1 MPANV
6 NPVLDL
12 NLNSETGEQPVPT
25 GIVPANC
32 LDQSPDIKQALTRE
46 PTEENPQPLAGRD
59 AGRMSQLDRRQRWQS
74 RKLWGSVLSVV
85 ALLAIVFWL
94 IPYVNYRLAHSS
106 TDDGFVESRLTH
118 LGAQTAG
125 LITAVLVEERDV
137 VRAGELL
144 AEVDSEPHQRALELA
159 TATRMKAQS
168 ELALQQSNWER
179 LESEYPRKV
188 AAAQAD
194 LAYADAGVAQSR
206 TELEVIRV
214 DVDQAVDEAAAAVTS
229 ARANLTKAS
238 DDQKRYERLYQEES
252 ITKIRWEEAV
262 KALATADADMKTADA
277 KFQRAQSNRRKTM
290 IADQNVAVAVSRR
303 NKADEELRLAELGRL
318 NVEEAGLLVEVT
330 KRDVEHAKRN
340 EATVSINL
348 EYCRMVAPFDGVVV
362 KRYRNPGDHAPI
374 GSPILSL
381 YNPELIFVT
390 AYLEE
395 DRLAGVAPGNRAS
408 LKLDAFTAPLP
419 GRVIWIGQA
428 TGANFSLVPR
438 DVSSGEFTKVPQR
451 IPVRILPDRDSRWP
465 DLRPGLSVSVVI
477 DHGPGDP
484 AWATAEADRIRLL
497 GATGVS
503 PLRKV
508 REEPMP

>member
-1 MPANV
+1 
-6 NPVLDL
+6 
-12 NLNSETGEQPVPT
+12 
-25 GIVPANC
+25 
-32 LDQSPDIKQALTRE
+32 
-46 PTEENPQPLAGRD
+46 
-59 AGRMSQLDRRQRWQS
+59 
-74 RKLWGSVLSVV
+74 
-85 ALLAIVFWL
+85 
-94 IPYVNYRLAHSS
+94 
-106 TDDGFVESRLTH
+106 
-118 LGAQTAG
+118 
-125 LITAVLVEERDV
+125 
-137 VRAGELL
+137 
-144 AEVDSEPHQRALELA
+144 
-159 TATRMKAQS
+159 
-168 ELALQQSNWER
+168 
-179 LESEYPRKV
+179 
-188 AAAQAD
+188 
-194 LAYADAGVAQSR
+194 
-206 TELEVIRV
+206 
-214 DVDQAVDEAAAAVTS
+214 
-229 ARANLTKAS
+229 
-238 DDQKRYERLYQEES
+238 
-252 ITKIRWEEAV
+252 
-262 KALATADADMKTADA
+262 
-277 KFQRAQSNRRKTM
+277 
-290 IADQNVAVAVSRR
+290 
-303 NKADEELRLAELGRL
+303 
-318 NVEEAGLLVEVT
+318 
-330 KRDVEHAKRN
+330 
-340 EATVSINL
+340 
-348 EYCRMVAPFDGVVV
+348 MVAPFDGVVV

>member
-1 MPANV
+1 MSANV
-6 NPVLDL
+6 DPVLE
-12 NLNSETGEQPVPT
+12 LNSHSEISEQPVTTGIIPANLLGQSPGLKPT
-25 GIVPANC
+25 GS
-32 LDQSPDIKQALTRE
+32 QE
-46 PTEENPQPLAGRD
+46 PTDENPQTKPSQD
-59 AGRMSQLDRRQRWQS
+59 ANRMSHLDRRQRWLS
-74 RKLWGSVLSVV
+74 RIRSAVILSVIIMV
-85 ALLAIVFWL
+85 TVVFWL
-94 IPYVNYRLAHSS
+94 IPYVNDRRAHSS

-125 LITAVLVEERDV
+125 LITGVLVEERDV

-144 AEVDSEPHQRALELA
+144 AEVDPEPHQRALELA
-159 TATRMKAQS
+159 TATRMKAES

-194 LAYADAGVAQSR
+194 LAYADAGVAQSK

-238 DDQKRYERLYQEES
+238 EDQKRYERLYQEES

-303 NKADEELRLAELGRL
+303 NKASEEVTLAELGRL
-318 NVEEAGLLVEVT
+318 NVEEAGLLVQVT
-330 KRDVEHAKRN
+330 KREVEHAKRN

-348 EYCRMVAPFDGVVV
+348 EYCRIVAPFDGVVV

-381 YNPELIFVT
+381 YNPELIYVT

-395 DRLAGVAPGNRAS
+395 DRLAGVAPGNRAV
-408 LKLDAFTAPLP
+408 LKLDAFAAPLS
-419 GRVIWIGQA
+419 GRVVWIGQA
-428 TGANFSLVPR
+428 TGANFALVPR

-465 DLRPGLSVSVVI
+465 ELRPGLSVSVVI

-484 AWATAEADRIRLL
+484 TWATAESKRMRLL

-503 PLRKV
+503 PLLKS
-508 REEPMP
+508 REERIP